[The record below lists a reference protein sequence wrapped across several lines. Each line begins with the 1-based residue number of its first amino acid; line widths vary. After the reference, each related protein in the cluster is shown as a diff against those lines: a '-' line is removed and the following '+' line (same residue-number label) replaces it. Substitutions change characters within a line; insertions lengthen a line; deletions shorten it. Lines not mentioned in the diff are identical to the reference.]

1 MECIFPFREQ
11 KINYFANFLVRA
23 HEKGSFLMGKGIFE
37 EFSIISETDLKNLFY
52 QISKVA
58 YGILRVLRLNEKHF
72 AHCNL
77 AGL

>member
-1 MECIFPFREQ
+1 MECIFPFRKQ
-11 KINYFANFLVRA
+11 KINYFAHFLVRA

-37 EFSIISETDLKNLFY
+37 TNLKNLFY
-52 QISKVA
+52 QISKEA